1 MQLELQLQE
10 LRMLEWLPLRLEAA
24 STKLH
29 SLLTRHLLY
38 GVLLGFS
45 LSVTST
51 SLALYFQERKRQRVQ
66 EQFEPR
72 PIELRSDEV
81 LDGVTGL
88 IGGSLPR
95 NLRTCNTVLIAI
107 TGNTPLV
114 RINSLSNALG
124 VEILGKAEVGVMYDT
139 EVKVEEIDQFY
150 SSSIQVA
157 A

>member
-1 MQLELQLQE
+1 
-10 LRMLEWLPLRLEAA
+10 MLEWLPLRIEAA

-29 SLLTRHLLY
+29 SLLTRQLLY

-81 LDGVTGL
+81 VDGVTGL
-88 IGGSLPR
+88 IGRSLGNKFVNIQHGADR
-95 NLRTCNTVLIAI
+95 NYREYSIGEDKLIEQC
-107 TGNTPLV
+107 TGC
-114 RINSLSNALG
+114 R
-124 VEILGKAEVGVMYDT
+124 DT
-139 EVKVEEIDQFY
+139 RQGRGWCRV
-150 SSSIQVA
+150 
-157 A
+157 